1 MLCTGKLPLVNGKLR
16 VQTCVP
22 KISLI
27 ENLSYI
33 CILDLHRSTKYP
45 NDVYMTCTWY
55 ILTYR
60 AIYHP
65 QLGQLV
71 SWLPQIANISKNTG
85 NLPCF
90 WGKNLHL
97 VTYHVFFSSE
107 AHKAKVHFAVS
118 RFILQFWV
126 LGND

>member
-1 MLCTGKLPLVNGKLR
+1 MHIGPSPIN
-16 VQTCVP
+16 
-22 KISLI
+22 
-27 ENLSYI
+27 
-33 CILDLHRSTKYP
+33 KYP

-55 ILTYR
+55 ILIYR

-97 VTYHVFFSSE
+97 VTYHVFFSSGR
-107 AHKAKVHFAVS
+107 AKSLYLRIRSLIDVPFFL
-118 RFILQFWV
+118 RYNKLQYFSISKRS
-126 LGND
+126 